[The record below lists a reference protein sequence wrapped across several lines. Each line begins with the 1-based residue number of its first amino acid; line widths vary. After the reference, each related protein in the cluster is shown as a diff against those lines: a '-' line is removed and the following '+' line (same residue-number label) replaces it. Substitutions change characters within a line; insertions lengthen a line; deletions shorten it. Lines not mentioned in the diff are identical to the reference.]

1 MSMMN
6 EERPYALVTGASS
19 GIGYQYARL
28 LAQKGYNLLIVSNEA
43 DAIAQKQ
50 QQLAQDY
57 PVRVM
62 ALCRDLGTA
71 GAAQELYGWCRE
83 HQLVVE
89 VLVNNAGVYHDRD
102 FLAETSSFNEMMVN
116 LHVLTPAMLAYFF
129 AQDMVERHKGYIL
142 NMSSVTSE
150 IAVQRLALYS
160 ATKCF
165 LKNFSRSLHIEVYH
179 KGVYVTAVR
188 PGAVDTGLYSLGR
201 KSTKAGLV
209 LGYIV
214 TPEKLARKG
223 LRALFRGK
231 AQATPG
237 ILNHALIFLVSLL
250 PTGLLRLIRRLDLF

>member
-1 MSMMN
+1 M
-6 EERPYALVTGASS
+6 EADGPYALVTGASS
-19 GIGYQYARL
+19 GIGYQYARQ

-43 DAIAQKQ
+43 EAIAQKQ
-50 QQLAQDY
+50 QLLTQDY
-57 PVRVM
+57 PVEVR

-71 GAAQELYGWCRE
+71 GAAQELYGWCHE
-83 HQLVVE
+83 HQLEIE

-102 FLAETSSFNEMMVN
+102 FLEETSSFNETTIN
-116 LHVLTPAMLAYFF
+116 LHVLTPAMLTYYF
-129 AQDMVERHKGYIL
+129 ARDMVRRHKGYIL
-142 NMSSVTSE
+142 NMSSITSE

-160 ATKCF
+160 ATKSF

-201 KSTKAGLV
+201 KATKTGLL

-231 AQATPG
+231 AQVTPG
-237 ILNHALIFLVSLL
+237 ILNHVLIFIVSLL
-250 PTGLLRLIRRLDLF
+250 PTGVLRLFRRLDLF